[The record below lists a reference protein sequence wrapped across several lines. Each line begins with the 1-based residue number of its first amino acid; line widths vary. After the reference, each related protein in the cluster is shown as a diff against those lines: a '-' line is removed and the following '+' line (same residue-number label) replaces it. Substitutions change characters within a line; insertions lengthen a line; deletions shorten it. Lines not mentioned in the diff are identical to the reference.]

1 MMPSIQ
7 RARRVALTTVV
18 AVALLGSC
26 AADDDPG
33 NLSQAA
39 LDGRSVVRSKGCA
52 ACHGSDGDGGVG
64 PPLVGLFGSE
74 VQIQGGSTVVADRD
88 YLVESIV
95 DPNAKLVESYNL
107 RMPDTELSTDE
118 IDAVIAYIE
127 ALAVVEP

>member
-1 MMPSIQ
+1 MVPIT
-7 RARRVALTTVV
+7 RARRVALSTVV

-64 PPLVGLFGSE
+64 PPFVGLFGSD
-74 VQIQGGSTVVADRD
+74 VQIQGGATVVADRD
-88 YLVESIV
+88 YLVEAIV
-95 DPNAKLVESYNL
+95 DPNAQLVESYNL
-107 RMPDTELSTDE
+107 RMPDTELSADE